1 MNFQSD
7 QEVIESWLYGKRPH
21 TLKAYQYRIAEFMTF
36 VDKPLKDITLPNLQR
51 FQESLHGALNTQRLT
66 INVVRSLFTFAFKEG
81 YLDKNTAASKGFHPP
96 KATDRLSERML
107 TEEEVHAII
116 NAASKHRDRVF
127 IRLLYLTGVRVSE
140 LCSLQWGDVRKSK
153 KSTQITVM
161 GKGMKN
167 RTIRLS
173 QSATELIETLRGNAK
188 PNDPVF
194 RSQKC
199 GHLDPSQAW
208 RIVRAAASQAGI
220 DKDVSPH
227 WFRHSHASHALEK
240 GVNPALVR
248 DTLGHSNLSI
258 TDRYVHS
265 NPNDSSGMYLDA

>member
-1 MNFQSD
+1 
-7 QEVIESWLYGKRPH
+7 
-21 TLKAYQYRIAEFMTF
+21 
-36 VDKPLKDITLPNLQR
+36 
-51 FQESLHGALNTQRLT
+51 
-66 INVVRSLFTFAFKEG
+66 
-81 YLDKNTAASKGFHPP
+81 
-96 KATDRLSERML
+96 
-107 TEEEVHAII
+107 
-116 NAASKHRDRVF
+116 
-127 IRLLYLTGVRVSE
+127 
-140 LCSLQWGDVRKSK
+140 
-153 KSTQITVM
+153 
-161 GKGMKN
+161 MKN

-173 QSATELIETLRGNAK
+173 LSATELIETLRGNAK